1 MKNEYDALNRAVM
14 DLAQYEA
21 PPLEQ
26 GQRAALAAMLRGA
39 GPERAEA
46 PRPGRRRWAVLAVA
60 AALVC
65 CALGVGAASRFEWGR
80 ELAAFLGVEQSAA
93 ETLGVPGVGLGL
105 TKALGGDKVT
115 LEGVLGDDHCVYIP
129 LRVELPEGTPP
140 AAEGYSFDRF
150 TLDLP
155 AAGNSGMVLLPLE
168 GGQAKD
174 GVLKFVLLANT
185 STNMSGRTATLT
197 LADLFAYPCAPEEHR
212 QNALMKGSAAFEFKL
227 DYTPQA
233 VPVPVP
239 DGQAEVGAGI
249 GLQKIELSPLSLYL
263 GFEEGPRDG
272 FDSKALME
280 LPLTLHFTDG
290 TAAALCPAGGEEPQ
304 GMTRYAGG
312 PRQAQLVCQFGTV
325 LDPAAVESVEVNGV
339 LFPVR

>member
-1 MKNEYDALNRAVM
+1 MKNEYDALNRAAM
-14 DLAQYEA
+14 ELEQYQEA
-21 PPLEQ
+21 PLGE
-26 GQRAALAAMLRGA
+26 GQQAALKAMLREA
-39 GPERAEA
+39 GQEQAAA

-60 AALVC
+60 AALAC
-65 CALGVGAASRFEWGR
+65 CALGAGAASRFEWGR

-93 ETLGVPGVGLGL
+93 ETLGVPGVDLGL
-105 TKALGGDKVT
+105 TKALGGGKVT

-129 LRVELPEGTPP
+129 LRVELPEGTAP

-150 TLDLP
+150 TLDMP
-155 AAGNSGMVLLPLE
+155 AAGNSGMALLPLE

-174 GVLKFVLLANT
+174 GMLQFVLLANT

-212 QNALMKGSAAFEFKL
+212 QNALMKGSAVFEFKL
-227 DYTPQA
+227 DYTSQA
-233 VPVPVP
+233 VPVSVP
-239 DGQAEVGAGI
+239 AGQADVGAGL
-249 GLQKIELSPLSLYL
+249 GLEKIELSPLSLYL
-263 GFEEGPRDG
+263 GFEDGPRDG
-272 FDSKALME
+272 FDSKVLME

-290 TAAALCPAGGEEPQ
+290 TAAALCPTGGEGPQ

-325 LDPAAVESVEVNGV
+325 IDPAAVKSVEINGV
-339 LFPVR
+339 LFPVQ